1 MTVITTQD
9 LNKEFNS
16 VVAKYLNDGYI
27 LAPIIER
34 ARCSQSPLHVSLANP
49 KNKDRILCVWL
60 LTSRVQIDNENIRW
74 AITTS
79 IVVKEYEVPNAK
91 KYNGYEK
98 VLYNDEGKLVC
109 QKDFYELK
117 SYLYTD
123 DVNELISITLL
134 KNKRDEIKGELR
146 RINTNEYVHTIKVNK
161 LTPNFIDSI
170 MERIN
175 KIHGFKRA
183 TASCIE
189 WVKLSSEYSY
199 YGKHMFSA
207 TVHCKFNNRTVG
219 ITLN

>member
-1 MTVITTQD
+1 MTVITTHD

-34 ARCSQSPLHVSLANP
+34 ARCSQTRSYVSLANP
-49 KNKDRILCVWL
+49 KNKDHILCVWL
-60 LTSRVQIDNENIRW
+60 LNNDERIDNENIRW
-74 AITTS
+74 VSKIS
-79 IVVKEYEVPNAK
+79 IAVKEYEVPNAK
-91 KYNGYEK
+91 NYNGYERT
-98 VLYNDEGKLVC
+98 LYSDEGKLIY
-109 QKDFYELK
+109 QKDFYNFK

-123 DVNELISITLL
+123 DINELLNIVLL
-134 KNKRDEIKGELR
+134 KNKRDEIKDELR
-146 RINTNEYVHTIKVNK
+146 RIKANEYMHTFKVNK

-189 WVKLSSEYSY
+189 WVKLSSEYNY
-199 YGKHMFSA
+199 YGKHMLSA
-207 TVHCKFNNRTVG
+207 TVHCKFNDRTVG